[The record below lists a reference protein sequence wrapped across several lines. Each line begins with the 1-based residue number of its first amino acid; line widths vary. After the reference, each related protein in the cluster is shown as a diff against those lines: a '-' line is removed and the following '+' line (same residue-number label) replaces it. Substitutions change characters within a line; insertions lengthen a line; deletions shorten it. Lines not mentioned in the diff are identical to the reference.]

1 MSSVQFGSLEEGILP
16 NIEDIKLGVEAPVFE
31 ETDTIELILVF
42 LLCLTLLSC
51 FCKRICTGDTE
62 KKSK

>member
-51 FCKRICTGDTE
+51 FCKP
-62 KKSK
+62 

>member
-16 NIEDIKLGVEAPVFE
+16 KIEDIKLGVETPVFE

-51 FCKRICTGDTE
+51 FCKRICAGHTE
-62 KKSK
+62 KKSE